1 MWACETIVE
10 MNGREHTGA
19 TAAAEEE
26 EDAFEVALAHVRAM
40 YQSAA
45 AYSFQANGLLG
56 CASLPRIWSCVS
68 EANGTVVVEFQEVSP
83 KSLASAPGTLYMPQS
98 ESGVPT

>member
-1 MWACETIVE
+1 MCAWETMVE
-10 MNGREHTGA
+10 MNGREQTGA
-19 TAAAEEE
+19 AGEAEE

-40 YQSAA
+40 NQSAA

-68 EANGTVVVEFQEVSP
+68 EASGSVVVEFHVVSP
-83 KSLASAPGTLYMPQS
+83 KSLASAPGTPYMPQIV
-98 ESGVPT
+98 SGVPR